1 MTSPPATR
9 PTHQRHRTVPR
20 GLARLLA
27 GALGV
32 CALLV
37 VVCLAIAA
45 GLTQPALAS
54 EDEPLQALTAPT
66 PPGPQSFRTY
76 LPLTLVAPGAEQEAV
91 DLVAFTYRLQQDDDL
106 TVLALE
112 WGIDSEAIACVTRSG
127 QEPLS
132 GLRPGQVIMIPNPRY
147 RCHTVQPGE
156 TVAQIAQS
164 YEVTVDVLLAEPWNA
179 VKSAG
184 ETLEAG
190 RRLLILD
197 GVRPDLAGL
206 RQSQG
211 VSETVAAGLPAAGLA
226 AATPTPE
233 QPAAQLS
240 ATSSQGYGDGQ
251 FIWPVRGGVISQGYR
266 VGHRAIDIAA
276 PIGTPVYAADNGI
289 VLKSGY
295 SKDGYGGRVIIDHQ
309 IDYVTLYA
317 HLSQALVQEGD
328 VVQKGQL
335 IGYVGSTGNSTGPHI
350 HFELRDFGFLIDP
363 RPLLAE

>member
-1 MTSPPATR
+1 M
-9 PTHQRHRTVPR
+9 
-20 GLARLLA
+20 
-27 GALGV
+27 
-32 CALLV
+32 
-37 VVCLAIAA
+37 
-45 GLTQPALAS
+45 
-54 EDEPLQALTAPT
+54 
-66 PPGPQSFRTY
+66 
-76 LPLTLVAPGAEQEAV
+76 
-91 DLVAFTYRLQQDDDL
+91 DLVAFTYRLQEGDDL
-106 TVLALE
+106 AVLALE

-147 RCHTVQPGE
+147 RCHAVQPGE
-156 TVAQIAQS
+156 TVEQIAQD
-164 YEVTVDVLLAEPWNA
+164 YEVTVDVLLAEPWNM
-179 VKSAG
+179 VESAG
-184 ETLEAG
+184 ETLEPG

-206 RQSQG
+206 RQSQA
-211 VSETVAAGLPAAGLA
+211 VTATTTLA
-226 AATPTPE
+226 QAQPTPARPE
-233 QPAAQLS
+233 AWP
-240 ATSSQGYGDGQ
+240 YGDGQ
-251 FIWPVRGGVISQGYR
+251 FIWPVRGGVISQGFR
-266 VGHRAIDIAA
+266 RGHRAIDIAA
-276 PIGTPVYAADNGI
+276 PIGTPVYAANNGI

-363 RPLLAE
+363 RPLLAEQADD

>member
-1 MTSPPATR
+1 M
-9 PTHQRHRTVPR
+9 
-20 GLARLLA
+20 
-27 GALGV
+27 
-32 CALLV
+32 
-37 VVCLAIAA
+37 
-45 GLTQPALAS
+45 
-54 EDEPLQALTAPT
+54 
-66 PPGPQSFRTY
+66 
-76 LPLTLVAPGAEQEAV
+76 
-91 DLVAFTYRLQQDDDL
+91 DLVAFTYRLQEGDDL
-106 TVLALE
+106 AVLALE

-156 TVAQIAQS
+156 TVEQIARD
-164 YEVTVDVLLAEPWNA
+164 YDVPVDALLAEPWNM
-179 VKSAG
+179 VESAG
-184 ETLEAG
+184 ETLEPG

-206 RQSQG
+206 RQSQA
-211 VSETVAAGLPAAGLA
+211 VTATTTLA
-226 AATPTPE
+226 QAQPTPVRPE
-233 QPAAQLS
+233 AWP
-240 ATSSQGYGDGQ
+240 YGDGQ
-251 FIWPVRGGVISQGYR
+251 FIWPVRGGVISQGFR
-266 VGHRAIDIAA
+266 RGHRAIDIAA
-276 PIGTPVYAADNGI
+276 PIGTPVYAANNGI

-363 RPLLAE
+363 RPLLAEQADD

>member
-1 MTSPPATR
+1 MTSPPASR

-20 GLARLLA
+20 GFARLWVRALA
-27 GALGV
+27 VFAL
-32 CALLV
+32 CAV
-37 VVCLAIAA
+37 AWLAVA
-45 GLTQPALAS
+45 GRLTPPALAS
-54 EDEPLQALTAPT
+54 EDGPPQAPAAPT
-66 PPGPQSFRTY
+66 TPASSPARVY
-76 LPLTLVAPGAEQEAV
+76 LPLTLVAPAVEQEDV
-91 DLVAFTYRLQQDDDL
+91 DLVAFTYRLQEGDDL

-132 GLRPGQVIMIPNPRY
+132 GLRPGQVIMIPNARY

-156 TVAQIAQS
+156 TLEQVAQD
-164 YEVTVDVLLAEPWNA
+164 YEVTVDVLLAEPWNL
-179 VKSAG
+179 VESADSV
-184 ETLEAG
+184 LESG
-190 RRLLILD
+190 WRLLILD
-197 GVRPDLAGL
+197 GNRPDLADL
-206 RQSQG
+206 RQGQV
-211 VSETVAAGLPAAGLA
+211 VSATVAADPPAAGLA
-226 AATPTPE
+226 AATPTAEPV
-233 QPAAQLS
+233 AARP
-240 ATSSQGYGDGQ
+240 QGYGDGQ
-251 FIWPVRGGVISQGYR
+251 FIWPLRGGVISQGYR

-295 SKDGYGGRVIIDHQ
+295 SRDGYGGRVIIDHQ

-363 RPLLAE
+363 RSLLAEE

>member
-1 MTSPPATR
+1 M
-9 PTHQRHRTVPR
+9 HQRRRTVPGR
-20 GLARLLA
+20 LARLLA
-27 GALGV
+27 GAPGV
-32 CALLV
+32 FVLAV
-37 VVCLAIAA
+37 VLCLAVGAILA
-45 GLTQPALAS
+45 QPVLAS
-54 EDEPLQALTAPT
+54 EEGPPQAPAVPT
-66 PPGPQSFRTY
+66 PPGSSPFRTY
-76 LPLTLVAPGAEQEAV
+76 LPLTLVAPGAEQDAV

-132 GLRPGQVIMIPNPRY
+132 GLRPGQVIMIPNARY

-156 TVAQIAQS
+156 TLEQIAQD
-164 YEVTVDVLLAEPWNA
+164 YEVTVDVLLAEPWNM
-179 VKSAG
+179 VGSAG
-184 ETLEAG
+184 EPLESG
-190 RRLLILD
+190 WRLLILD
-197 GVRPDLAGL
+197 GNRPDLADL
-206 RQSQG
+206 RQSQT
-211 VSETVAAGLPAAGLA
+211 VSMAAAPNAPAAGLA
-226 AATPTPE
+226 AATPTA
-233 QPAAQLS
+233 QPLDARA
-240 ATSSQGYGDGQ
+240 QGYGDGH

-276 PIGTPVYAADNGI
+276 PIGTPVYAADNGV

-363 RPLLAE
+363 RTLLPEQADD